1 MVRLGISLAAAAHAE
16 RVRLGALGW
25 AGETAAF
32 LNILQPTQMCWLHT
46 LNRALVSLGTSFV
59 AAIRRRPPY
68 PAVTVC

>member
-32 LNILQPTQMCWLHT
+32 LNILQPTQCAGFILLT
-46 LNRALVSLGTSFV
+46 ARS
-59 AAIRRRPPY
+59 
-68 PAVTVC
+68 